1 MVMQVRCLARCLMLD
16 KPSQN
21 GSPLMT
27 LPLSQ
32 KPWRPPPTPEET
44 DVLMLLPIVPPGQDL
59 GPFPLCHILHLL
71 CPGALCPH
79 PVLLQ
84 GEATI
89 FLFKECRPCEFSMEA
104 GR

>member
-32 KPWRPPPTPEET
+32 KPWGPPPTPEET